1 MPRHLFFLKDLSLLA
16 AAHLAAGDAPVE
28 GDGAQQLAQVPEW
41 VNVLPEPEVV
51 DGKLV
56 INSRDGRVLHI
67 DDMAKLARRSNAAL
81 KKQKGGGL
89 VDADHSAVMWGGP
102 AIAWAEEFE
111 ARPGKGMWAR
121 ADWLAAGEKLIGA
134 KQYRYTSSVV
144 SGEVQAEVDE
154 ATWSVTWHIYP
165 ENVDGFA
172 VTNIPALVTT
182 SMFADRSS
190 ELEREAIL
198 AVLLKKLKV
207 DDKNPTMAAV
217 REAFSKLRQFTVDEA
232 EAADS
237 PPRNLEKPTTP
248 PADDPP
254 PPIKKDDVADAGEAP
269 PTGSDAAP
277 EPAAPPPGSADTSN
291 DAEVATLR
299 KQIAELNKSAGVDY
313 VSSLLTAGKI
323 TPAMKSAALEQ
334 ASTPTGLAQ
343 LRALYAQAP
352 AIVPTGASAATLA
365 TATTSSPP
373 APYGLD
379 PLAYKLAQQGMSA
392 TEIARQLAQRDKEN
406 NRR

>member
-1 MPRHLFFLKDLSLLA
+1 MPRHLFFQKDLSLLA
-16 AAHLAAGDAPVE
+16 AAQLAAGDAPIE
-28 GDGAQQLAQVPEW
+28 GDGTQQLGQVPEW

-51 DGKLV
+51 EGKLV
-56 INSRDGRVLHI
+56 IYSRDGRVLHI
-67 DDMAKLARRSNAAL
+67 DSMEKLAKRSNAAL

-89 VDADHSAVMWGGP
+89 VDADHTAVMWGGK

-121 ADWLAAGEKLIGA
+121 TDWLTAGEQLVGT

-144 SGEVQAEVDE
+144 SGEVEAEVNE

-165 ENVDGFA
+165 ETVDGFA

-232 EAADS
+232 EATDS

-254 PPIKKDDVADAGEAP
+254 PPIKKDDVADTDEAP
-269 PTGSDAAP
+269 PTGSVAAP
-277 EPAAPPPGSADTSN
+277 TAEPSGSADTAN
-291 DAEVATLR
+291 DTEVATLR

-352 AIVPTGASAATLA
+352 SIVPTGASAATP
-365 TATTSSPP
+365 ATTTTTSGSE

>member
-89 VDADHSAVMWGGP
+89 VDADHTAVMWGGK

-121 ADWLAAGEKLIGA
+121 TDWLTAGEQLVGT

-144 SGEVQAEVDE
+144 SGEVEAEVNE

-165 ENVDGFA
+165 ETVDGFA

-232 EAADS
+232 EAA
-237 PPRNLEKPTTP
+237 
-248 PADDPP
+248 
-254 PPIKKDDVADAGEAP
+254 
-269 PTGSDAAP
+269 
-277 EPAAPPPGSADTSN
+277 AAPPPTPPPEGDPPSEKDDGADAEAAEQAPPTDSAATPAAADTAN
-291 DAEVATLR
+291 DTEVAALR
-299 KQIAELNKSAGVDY
+299 KQIAELNRSAGVDY
-313 VSSLLTAGKI
+313 VNSLLTAGKI

-352 AIVPTGASAATLA
+352 SIVPSGAPHAAAPLPTSQTPHNTDPFAYELA
-365 TATTSSPP
+365 RQRVP
-373 APYGLD
+373 AH
-379 PLAYKLAQQGMSA
+379 
-392 TEIARQLAQRDKEN
+392 EIAARLKQRAKETT
-406 NRR
+406 R